1 MRGISIITVAV
12 LVQAIGWS
20 SEASSVPDPYGLGE
34 QLALISYLQDHHVA
48 HAEQLSLE
56 QLRDAYSSCLKSS
69 ATAEAADG
77 SDSPAAQ
84 EYQRLQYRAIVMKA
98 YSVEIE
104 QDATS
109 EQIAAIEARAKQQA
123 EAQVAAVTTVPDGDA
138 APAEPQAAR
147 TLLAPS
153 IEAALPEH
161 GAGEAASLAGPVPDV
176 GAAAGQGTDVV
187 AEKFRTMPDF
197 WQLDPRGHFAD
208 GGLMYCGPVAVSNS
222 LAYLARHGFPGLL
235 PKGEDEHPQIDLI
248 NLLASPDYINTD
260 PTRGSGPYNILRGV
274 EKYVDQQGYRCAT
287 LAYEG
292 WRKVGPY
299 VKATR
304 PDLAWIRDSILD
316 PHGVVWL
323 NIGWFTR
330 LDAGHYKRSGGHF
343 LTLVGFDPS
352 NPLTLLIHN
361 PEMYGRG
368 AKASDP
374 ARFELRLKPMEAGT
388 CESEDGQ
395 VQNADGLYEVSGP
408 SLSLG
413 HDKVAILEEAMALV
427 VAKP

>member
-1 MRGISIITVAV
+1 MRILSLIAVA
-12 LVQAIGWS
+12 LLAQASAWS
-20 SEASSVPDPYGLGE
+20 SEASNVPDPFGLGE
-34 QLALISYLQDHHVA
+34 QLALISYLQDHQVA
-48 HAEQLSLE
+48 HADEWSLD
-56 QLRDAYSSCLKSS
+56 QLRDAYGSCLKST

-77 SDSPAAQ
+77 SDSAAAQ
-84 EYQRLQYRAIVMKA
+84 EYKRLQYRAIVMQA
-98 YSVEIE
+98 YSVEID

-109 EQIAAIEARAKQQA
+109 DEIAAIEERAKRQA
-123 EAQVAAVTTVPDGDA
+123 EAPAASASAVADADASAVAPPSTRAAADLTFMAAVPPQGAGAETMPPDA
-138 APAEPQAAR
+138 ASD
-147 TLLAPS
+147 LGS
-153 IEAALPEH
+153 SG
-161 GAGEAASLAGPVPDV
+161 GAGNA
-176 GAAAGQGTDVV
+176 VV

-222 LAYLARHGFPGLL
+222 LAYLAHHGFPGLL
-235 PKGEDEHPQIDLI
+235 HRGEDDRPQIDLI
-248 NLLASPDYINTD
+248 NLLASPDYINTN

-274 EKYVDQQGYRCAT
+274 EKYVDEQGYRCAT

-299 VKATR
+299 VKASR
-304 PDLAWIRDSILD
+304 PDLGWIKDSILN

-330 LDAGHYKRSGGHF
+330 LDSGHYRRSGGHF
-343 LTLVGFDPS
+343 LTLVGFDPG
-352 NPLTLLIHN
+352 NPMTLLIHN
-361 PEMYGRG
+361 PEMYGQG

-374 ARFELRLKPMEAGT
+374 TRFELHLKPMEAGT

-395 VQNADGLYEVSGP
+395 TQNADGLYEVSGP

-413 HDKVAILEEAMALV
+413 QNKVAILEEAMALV